1 MAGDPGVE
9 YPRETIEGS
18 DFEINS
24 LIRLFI
30 RQLKTDSSQFG
41 QIFSQTNFWSKYSYF
56 FFISLKMFIDS
67 GRQVFELRLLN
78 LKRKSTCTSGCD
90 RLTTKSKS
98 QRNSNFWEELK
109 KLDRMGTKMQ
119 IWNAA
124 SIRIPG
130 ERASDEIRR
139 SEVLKNVRQGW
150 VIEKQ
155 MTRKNNWQVLH
166 KRMAPGHF
174 GRNNRTTVARHQQLM
189 ATQSFWQKM
198 SFIFCFWFAF
208 FNLTKT
214 LFLFFL
220 TLDKFRSNQ
229 NTRWVPDRKTNF
241 DHAGHFLSFWAD

>member
-1 MAGDPGVE
+1 M
-9 YPRETIEGS
+9 
-18 DFEINS
+18 
-24 LIRLFI
+24 L
-30 RQLKTDSSQFG
+30 
-41 QIFSQTNFWSKYSYF
+41 
-56 FFISLKMFIDS
+56 IDS
-67 GRQVFELRLLN
+67 DRQVFELRLLN
-78 LKRKSTCTSGCD
+78 LKRKSTCTSSGCD
-90 RLTTKSKS
+90 RFTTKSKS
-98 QRNSNFWEELK
+98 QRNSNFGMKTWKTK
-109 KLDRMGTKMQ
+109 KIDGMGTKMQ

-150 VIEKQ
+150 V
-155 MTRKNNWQVLH
+155 RKTDDKKKTIDKFYTKEWPLGILGGN
-166 KRMAPGHF
+166 R
-174 GRNNRTTVARHQQLM
+174 RTTLARHQQLM

>member
-90 RLTTKSKS
+90 RFTTKSKS
-98 QRNSNFWEELK
+98 QRNSNFGMKTWKTK
-109 KLDRMGTKMQ
+109 KIDGMGTKMQ
-119 IWNAA
+119 IWNAP
-124 SIRIPG
+124 SIRIPE
-130 ERASDEIRR
+130 ERASDKIRR
-139 SEVLKNVRQGW
+139 SEVLKNSRQGW
-150 VIEKQ
+150 V
-155 MTRKNNWQVLH
+155 RKT
-166 KRMAPGHF
+166 G
-174 GRNNRTTVARHQQLM
+174 
-189 ATQSFWQKM
+189 
-198 SFIFCFWFAF
+198 WFR
-208 FNLTKT
+208 KT
-214 LFLFFL
+214 DNKKK
-220 TLDKFRSNQ
+220 TIDKFY
-229 NTRWVPDRKTNF
+229 TKGGPW
-241 DHAGHFLSFWAD
+241 AFWEK